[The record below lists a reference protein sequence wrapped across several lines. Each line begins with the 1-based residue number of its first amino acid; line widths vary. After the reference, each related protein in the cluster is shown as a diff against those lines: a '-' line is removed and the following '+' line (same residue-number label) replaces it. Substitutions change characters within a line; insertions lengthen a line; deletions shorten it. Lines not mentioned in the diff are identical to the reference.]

1 VQKGMSA
8 LPPKADMCGAQA
20 HVRLVPITDI
30 GPIFKLMGAPSWGAR
45 VVVLRA
51 VGYWLGCTGA
61 FLSCSMT

>member
-1 VQKGMSA
+1 MDAHFTSKADIEGTRTDVRFV
-8 LPPKADMCGAQA
+8 PKA
-20 HVRLVPITDI
+20 DI
-30 GPIFKLMGAPSWGAR
+30 GPISKLMGAPSWGAR